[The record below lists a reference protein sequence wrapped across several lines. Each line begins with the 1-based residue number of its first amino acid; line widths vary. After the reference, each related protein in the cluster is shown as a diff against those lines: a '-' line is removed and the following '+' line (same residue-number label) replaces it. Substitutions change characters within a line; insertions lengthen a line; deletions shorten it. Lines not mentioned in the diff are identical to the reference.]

1 MSHISNKIPI
11 YHSVHQPSQVIG
23 SATPSSRQATKV
35 KINPIRQQTQF
46 TCVSASISMAL
57 NSLGFQTTEADI
69 DQLVQAQPMDGADWV
84 KIISCLQ
91 HFGCR
96 SNLVVP
102 STVNQIKNWTDQGK
116 PVLISWNP
124 ENKPWS
130 HASVVFDVQTDQSGI
145 TKVFVADPNIPIPD
159 QTVRV
164 VPSEIFYRKW
174 VEKDALPNIR
184 RPALFIEREI
194 DRNGHP
200 TMSGW

>member
-11 YHSVHQPSQVIG
+11 YHSIHQPSQTFGNV
-23 SATPSSRQATKV
+23 SQSTTKV
-35 KINPIRQQTQF
+35 NIKPIRQQTQF

-124 ENKPWS
+124 ESKPWS

-145 TKVFVADPNIPIPD
+145 TKVFVADPNIPDPN

>member
-11 YHSVHQPSQVIG
+11 YHSIHQPTQPIG
-23 SATPSSRQATKV
+23 KTSLYQTSKV
-35 KINPIRQQTQF
+35 NIKPIRQQTQF
-46 TCVSASISMAL
+46 TCVSASLSMAL

-69 DQLVQAQPMDGADWV
+69 DQLVQAQPMEGADWV

-130 HASVVFDVQTDQSGI
+130 HASVVFDVQTDQSGS